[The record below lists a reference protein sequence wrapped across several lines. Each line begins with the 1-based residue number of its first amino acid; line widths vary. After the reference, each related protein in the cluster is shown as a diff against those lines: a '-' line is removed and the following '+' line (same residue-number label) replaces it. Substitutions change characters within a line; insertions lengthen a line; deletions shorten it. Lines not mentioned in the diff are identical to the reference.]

1 MISFLVIHLLCLLV
15 LALAAYGAGAPAARL
30 LRGEPGLTVFA
41 VRAATGLTTLGL
53 LLYGLGMAGL
63 LTRAASTVL
72 VVAACAAALAF
83 PKHPWSLRKWTAADS
98 ISILVAVAVI
108 VPVFLLALS
117 PPSEFD
123 ETLYHL
129 PTVEQ
134 FARSG
139 SLPFVQYLRAPVF
152 PHLDEVLRV
161 PLFLLAGDT
170 STHLLSLLA
179 TLLSA
184 CIVLAWFR
192 ENGDESTGWVAV
204 ALFLSAPIVIH
215 LATNGYVEAL
225 MTMFVTA
232 GFYAFD
238 RWRRTGAAG
247 WLVVS
252 AVFAGSA
259 CSVKYLGLFWA
270 GVLFLAVLFQ
280 KGATPRLR
288 NAIVFSI
295 VAGITLAPWY
305 GRILYFTGNPLF
317 PFASGIFGHSIWN
330 PITPAPMEPWDR
342 LVAFVRLPWDV
353 VFARDRV
360 GYQPPFSPG
369 LVGLVPILAIHAV
382 RNRLTQQIFLLV
394 AVWAVI
400 WTFLPRDSR
409 FLVAA
414 VPLACVAS
422 AIAFRD
428 LLRWLGIERR
438 GVVAGLAL
446 TLLLL
451 GPLYAAR
458 RVYRSSPL
466 AVDAQSREAWLLRK
480 IPEWEAIALL
490 NSKADPDDVAWVCGG
505 EDLAYHFR
513 GEMVGDHHGPARFSR
528 FTSAPDPAELD
539 RRLAEIDARFVLVA
553 KRACRMPMLRSA
565 AASPFFRLLYED
577 ELTVVYERVAP
588 AEPRPPQRMDAV
600 PEGQRLRESISVP
613 RPTAAAA
620 SRAPRG
626 SRTAGP

>member
-1 MISFLVIHLLCLLV
+1 MIPFLLVHLVCLLV
-15 LALAAYGAGAPAARL
+15 LVVAAYGAGAPVVGL
-30 LRGEPGLTVFA
+30 LRGEPRLTVFA
-41 VRAATGLTTLGL
+41 VRAAIGLTTLGL
-53 LLYGLGMAGL
+53 VLYGLGLAGM
-63 LTRAASTVL
+63 LTRAASTML
-72 VVAACAAALAF
+72 VVAACAAALTFRDA
-83 PKHPWSLRKWTAADS
+83 PGALRKWTVADGV
-98 ISILVAVAVI
+98 SILVAVAVI

-129 PTVEQ
+129 PTVER
-134 FARSG
+134 FAQSG

-179 TLLSA
+179 TLLSG

-192 ENGDESTGWVAV
+192 ENDDESTGWVAV
-204 ALFLSAPIVIH
+204 ALFVSAPIVVH

-238 RWRRTGAAG
+238 RWRRTDATG

-270 GVLFLAVLFQ
+270 GVLFLAVLFRRSA
-280 KGATPRLR
+280 GSRLR
-288 NAIVFSI
+288 NAILFAI

-317 PFASGIFGHSIWN
+317 PFASGIFGHSIWDV
-330 PITPAPMEPWDR
+330 ITPAPMEPGER
-342 LVAFVRLPWDV
+342 LLAFVRLPWDV

-369 LVGLVPILAIHAV
+369 LVGLLPILAIHAV
-382 RNRLTQQIFLLV
+382 RDRLTRQILLLL
-394 AVWAVI
+394 AVWAFI

-409 FLVAA
+409 FLVAC

-428 LLRWLGIERR
+428 VLRRLGIERR
-438 GVVAGLAL
+438 GLVAGLAL
-446 TLLLL
+446 ALLVL

-458 RVYRSSPL
+458 RVYRNGPL
-466 AVDAQSREAWLLRK
+466 PVDAQSREAWLLRK

-490 NSKADPDDVAWVCGG
+490 NSKAKPDDVA
-505 EDLAYHFR
+505 
-513 GEMVGDHHGPARFSR
+513 
-528 FTSAPDPAELD
+528 
-539 RRLAEIDARFVLVA
+539 
-553 KRACRMPMLRSA
+553 
-565 AASPFFRLLYED
+565 
-577 ELTVVYERVAP
+577 
-588 AEPRPPQRMDAV
+588 
-600 PEGQRLRESISVP
+600 
-613 RPTAAAA
+613 
-620 SRAPRG
+620 
-626 SRTAGP
+626 

>member
-1 MISFLVIHLLCLLV
+1 MIPFLLIHVLCLLV
-15 LALAAYGAGAPAARL
+15 LVVAAYGAGAPAAGL
-30 LRGEPGLTVFA
+30 LRGERGLTVFA
-41 VRAATGLTTLGL
+41 IRTATGLTTLGL

-83 PKHPWSLRKWTAADS
+83 RGDPGFSRKWTAADGV
-98 ISILVAVAVI
+98 SILVAVAVI

-129 PTVEQ
+129 PTVER
-134 FARSG
+134 FAQTG

-161 PLFLLAGDT
+161 PLFLLAGDA

-184 CIVLAWFR
+184 GIVLAWFR
-192 ENGDESTGWVAV
+192 ENDDESTGWVAV

-215 LATNGYVEAL
+215 LATSGYVEAL

-238 RWRRTGAAG
+238 RWRRTDATG

-270 GVLFLAVLFQ
+270 GVLFLAVLFRRGVGPQ
-280 KGATPRLR
+280 LR
-288 NAIVFSI
+288 NAILFAI

-305 GRILYFTGNPLF
+305 GRMLYFTGNPIF
-317 PFASGIFGHSIWN
+317 PFAAEIFGHSIWDV
-330 PITPAPMEPWDR
+330 ITPAPMQPGER
-342 LVAFVRLPWDV
+342 LVAFVRLPWDL

-360 GYQPPFSPG
+360 GWQPPFSPG
-369 LVGLVPILAIHAV
+369 LVGLVPILAVHAV
-382 RNRLTQQIFLLV
+382 RDKLTRQIFLLV
-394 AVWAVI
+394 AVWALI

-409 FLVAA
+409 FLVAC

-428 LLRWLGIERR
+428 LLRRLDIERR

-446 TLLLL
+446 ALLLL
-451 GPLYAAR
+451 GPLYASR
-458 RVYRSSPL
+458 RLYRNGPL

-480 IPEWEAIALL
+480 IPEWEAIAVL
-490 NSKADPDDVAWVCGG
+490 NSKARPDDVAWVCGG

-528 FTSAPDPAELD
+528 FTSAPDTAELS

-553 KRACRMPMLRSA
+553 KRACRIPLLRSD
-565 AASPFFRLLYED
+565 AASRYFRLLHED
-577 ELTVVYERVAP
+577 ETAIVYERVA
-588 AEPRPPQRMDAV
+588 AGED
-600 PEGQRLRESISVP
+600 S
-613 RPTAAAA
+613 
-620 SRAPRG
+620 G
-626 SRTAGP
+626 SSPVRR

>member
-1 MISFLVIHLLCLLV
+1 MILFLLVHLACLLV
-15 LALAAYGAGAPAARL
+15 LVVAAYGAGAPAVRL

-41 VRAATGLTTLGL
+41 VRSATGLTTLGL
-53 LLYGLGMAGL
+53 LLFGLGMAGL
-63 LTRAASTVL
+63 LTRTASMVL
-72 VVAACAAALAF
+72 AVAACGAALAF
-83 PKHPWSLRKWTAADS
+83 RDDPGFSPKWTRVDI

-108 VPVFLLALS
+108 VPVFILALS

-161 PLFLLAGDT
+161 PLFLLAGDV

-192 ENGDESTGWVAV
+192 EKADESTGWVTV
-204 ALFLSAPIVIH
+204 ALLLSAPIVVH

-238 RWRRTGAAG
+238 RWRRTDATG
-247 WLVVS
+247 WLAAS

-270 GVLFLAVLFQ
+270 GVLFLAVLVR
-280 KGATPRLR
+280 KSASSRLR
-288 NAIVFSI
+288 NAILFAI

-305 GRILYFTGNPLF
+305 GRIVYFTGNPLF
-317 PFASGIFGHSIWN
+317 PFAARIFGHSIWDV
-330 PITPAPMEPWDR
+330 IAPAPMEPGER
-342 LVAFVRLPWDV
+342 LVAFVRLPWDL

-360 GYQPPFSPG
+360 GYQPPFSPA
-369 LVGLVPILAIHAV
+369 LVGLVPVLAIHAV
-382 RNRLTQQIFLLV
+382 RDRLTRQIFLLV
-394 AVWAVI
+394 AVWGLI

-409 FLVAA
+409 FLVAC

-428 LLRWLGIERR
+428 LLRRLGIERR
-438 GVVAGLAL
+438 GLVALLAL
-446 TLLLL
+446 ALLAL

-458 RVYRSSPL
+458 RVYRNGPL
-466 AVDAQSREAWLLRK
+466 AVDARSREAWLLRK
-480 IPEWEAIALL
+480 VPEWEAIALL
-490 NSKADPDDVAWVCGG
+490 NSKAEPDDVAWVCGG
-505 EDLAYHFR
+505 EDLVYHFR

-528 FTSAPDPAELD
+528 FTSAPDPAELN
-539 RRLAEIDARFVLVA
+539 RRLAEIDARFVLVR
-553 KRACRMPMLRSA
+553 KRACRIPVLGSD
-565 AASPFFRLLYED
+565 AASPFFRLLHED
-577 ELTVVYERVAP
+577 EMTLVYERIAGG
-588 AEPRPPQRMDAV
+588 ED
-600 PEGQRLRESISVP
+600 
-613 RPTAAAA
+613 
-620 SRAPRG
+620 SRSSQVR
-626 SRTAGP
+626 R